1 MYITQEDQNVL
12 KETEPFEAEL
22 NGTKKENLEN
32 LDSTRFQDQKTW
44 SVRPQGWTNGL
55 TSAA

>member
-32 LDSTRFQDQKTW
+32 LDSTRFQD
-44 SVRPQGWTNGL
+44 
-55 TSAA
+55 